1 MVLDDVGF
9 GGIWVSVV
17 LLLMV
22 FSPSRGSVNDPAQQP
37 LHTPGSGLAVRVTA
51 RLSAVILLGV
61 LLVFFEP
68 VLIPI
73 VLAILLSFLLT
84 PMVQA
89 LNDKGLPYGLS
100 ILVAE
105 GAATLPVL
113 GLVFIFFS
121 TAGPLSAKLPK
132 YQDQLVG
139 QVNKMV
145 DTAMAQVGDE
155 AQQNSVRRAIGQD
168 LLPKVLDE
176 GAAFVQ
182 RSFGAATTVLGS
194 YLLTLLL
201 SVFML
206 NEGSRFREKFREAF
220 GANNP
225 LLGALE
231 GIGRD
236 VRRYVVAKTFISAL
250 TGFCVWIFLE
260 FCGVDF
266 AAFWGL
272 LAFPLNFIPTVGA
285 VAASIPPILVAV
297 VAPEFSTLAIM
308 GVIAGLM
315 AINGFIGAYLD
326 PRYVGHAVKVS
337 PLVVFISMLAWGLVW
352 GPVGMILAV
361 PIMVSVKVVCAR
373 IPALEPLATMLKG

>member
-1 MVLDDVGF
+1 MTNPDDA
-9 GGIWVSVV
+9 S
-17 LLLMV
+17 
-22 FSPSRGSVNDPAQQP
+22 

-51 RLSAVILLGV
+51 RLSAVILVGV
-61 LLVFFEP
+61 ILVFFESI
-68 VLIPI
+68 LIPI
-73 VLAILLSFLLT
+73 VLAMLLSFLLT
-84 PMVQA
+84 PMVQK
-89 LNDKGLPYGLS
+89 LHEKGLPYGVS
-100 ILVAE
+100 IMVAE

-121 TAGPLSAKLPK
+121 TAGPLSAQLPK
-132 YQDQLVG
+132 YQDRLVG
-139 QVNKMV
+139 QVNSMM
-145 DTAMAQVGDE
+145 DTAMAQLGDE
-155 AQQNSVRRAIGQD
+155 AQRKSVRRAIGQD
-168 LLPKVLDE
+168 LLPKMLDE
-176 GAAFVQ
+176 GALFVQ
-182 RSFGAATTVLGS
+182 RSFGAATTILGS

-206 NEGSRFREKFREAF
+206 NEGARFREKFREAF
-220 GANNP
+220 GEKNP

-260 FCGVDF
+260 MCGVDF

-285 VAASIPPILVAV
+285 VAASIPPILVTV
-297 VAPEFSTLAIM
+297 VAPEFSVLAM
-308 GVIAGLM
+308 AGVIAGLM

-326 PRYVGHAVKVS
+326 PRYVGNAVKVS
-337 PLVVFISMLAWGLVW
+337 PLVVFISMLAWGLLW

>member
-1 MVLDDVGF
+1 MPDTEK
-9 GGIWVSVV
+9 
-17 LLLMV
+17 
-22 FSPSRGSVNDPAQQP
+22 PSLHP
-37 LHTPGSGLAVRVTA
+37 LGSGLANRMTA
-51 RLSAVILLGV
+51 RLSVVVLMGVI
-61 LLVFFEP
+61 LVFFQSVLVP
-68 VLIPI
+68 V
-73 VLAILLSFLLT
+73 VLAMMLAFLLM
-84 PMVQA
+84 PMVQK
-89 LNDKGLPYGLS
+89 LHDKGINYGVA
-100 ILVAE
+100 ILFAE
-105 GAATLPVL
+105 IVATLPVL
-113 GLVFIFFS
+113 GLIFIFFT
-121 TAGPLSAKLPK
+121 TAGPLSAEIPK
-132 YQDQLVG
+132 YQEQLVG
-139 QVNKMV
+139 QVNSVM
-145 DTAMAQVGDE
+145 DNALAQLGNDE
-155 AQQNSVRRAIGQD
+155 QRKSVRRAIGQD

-176 GAAFVQ
+176 GADFVQ
-182 RSFGAATTVLGS
+182 RSFGTATTILGS

-201 SVFML
+201 SAFML
-206 NEGSRFREKFREAF
+206 NEGARFREKFSEAF
-220 GANNP
+220 GDKNP

-260 FCGVDF
+260 LCGVDF

-285 VAASIPPILVAV
+285 VVASLPPILVTV
-297 VAPEFSTLAIM
+297 VDPEISGLATA
-308 GVIAGLM
+308 GVVVGLL

-337 PLVVFISMLAWGLVW
+337 PLVVFISMLGWGLIW

>member
-1 MVLDDVGF
+1 MAEA
-9 GGIWVSVV
+9 
-17 LLLMV
+17 
-22 FSPSRGSVNDPAQQP
+22 PQTP

-51 RLSAVILLGV
+51 RLSAVILLGII
-61 LLVFFEP
+61 LVYFEGI
-68 VLIPI
+68 LIPI
-73 VLAILLSFLLT
+73 VLAMLLSFLLM

-89 LNDKGLPYGLS
+89 LHAKGLPNGLS
-100 ILVAE
+100 ILIAE
-105 GAATLPVL
+105 GVATLPVL
-113 GLVFIFFS
+113 GLVFIFFT

-132 YQDQLVG
+132 YQDALVG
-139 QVNKMV
+139 QVNALV
-145 DTAMAQVGDE
+145 DTAMTQIGDE
-155 AQQNSVRRAIGQD
+155 TQQKSVRRAIGQD

-182 RSFGAATTVLGS
+182 RSFGAATTILGS

-206 NEGSRFREKFREAF
+206 NEGSRFREKFKEAF
-220 GANNP
+220 GEHNP

-260 FCGVDF
+260 LCDVDF

-285 VAASIPPILVAV
+285 VAASIPPILVTL
-297 VAPEFSTLAIM
+297 VAPEFSALAVV
-308 GVIAGLM
+308 GVTIGLM

-337 PLVVFISMLAWGLVW
+337 PLVVFVSMLTWGLLW